1 MMSLKVR
8 GKRGNNPNKKSAISV
23 LKDQLKMVE
32 DVTQS
37 INIESVYHVS
47 IQDDGQQRPM
57 ITYFSNWKQQTNIP
71 ESARTKLKDAESGI
85 RIGKDLNPNAAE
97 RK

>member
-1 MMSLKVR
+1 
-8 GKRGNNPNKKSAISV
+8 
-23 LKDQLKMVE
+23 
-32 DVTQS
+32 
-37 INIESVYHVS
+37 
-47 IQDDGQQRPM
+47 M